1 MHHLEHAARLAAM
14 DAQFDMGNLTIEE
27 YCGAGAIADD
37 WTIGQAD
44 RHGIDFAISGDLIA
58 RLRALEAG
66 RLPEFPNFTNRTTID
81 ARDVKFRT
89 RRH

>member
-44 RHGIDFAISGDLIA
+44 RHGVDFAISGDYIA
-58 RLRALEAG
+58 RLKVFG
-66 RLPEFPNFTNRTTID
+66 NCVTID
-81 ARDVKFRT
+81 AQL
-89 RRH
+89 RH

>member
-14 DAQFDMGNLTIEE
+14 DAQFAMGNLTVEE

-44 RHGIDFAISGDLIA
+44 RHGIDFAISGDYIA
-58 RLRALEAG
+58 RLRALE
-66 RLPEFPNFTNRTTID
+66 LPNFTNRTTID
-81 ARDVKFRT
+81 ARDVRFRT